1 MSWLSRIANA
11 FRSSG
16 VDRALDEEMSFHI
29 ESRIRDLVAGGMT
42 RDAAE
47 TMARRQFGNRLRLR
61 EQSRDVKLLPWLDS
75 LVRDV
80 RLGARML
87 LKNRLVTSAAIVSL
101 SLALSACVAA
111 FSLVDA
117 LILRPLPVHQPERL
131 VYLTYPSTN
140 PDLPEDDVFSD
151 PAFVRLRDAGRGRVD
166 LFALAYPS
174 KPRVT
179 FDVASGDRETVR
191 AQFVSGDAFE
201 RLGVGPAAG
210 RLLTM
215 PDDQRPG
222 AHPVAV
228 LSHALWMQRFGG
240 DPGIVGLKIPL
251 LAGRTFVRGDLETES
266 PTTVI
271 VNNSFAKRYF
281 GGEPAVGRLFDARY
295 GRTGAPN
302 EVVGVVADVRYDLR
316 KPPAPTIYILLP
328 LDSFRTLHVRVAG
341 DATTIAA
348 RLREEVRAATPLL
361 RVTSVTSQA
370 AVVNRTVVRERLLA
384 LLGGFFA
391 LVGLVLTTVGLY
403 AHRAMRSYS
412 ARARSASA
420 SRSERTR
427 SARCGRYWQ
436 TPPARH

>member
-1 MSWLSRIANA
+1 MGPLLGALMSWLSRIANA

-16 VDRALDEEMSFHI
+16 VDRALDEEMTFHI
-29 ESRIRDLVAGGMT
+29 ESRIADLVAGGMT

-47 TMARRQFGNRLRLR
+47 AMARRQFGNRLRLR

-87 LKNRLVTSAAIVSL
+87 LKNRLVTAAAIVSL
-101 SLALSACVAA
+101 SLALGACVAA

-131 VYLTYPSTN
+131 IYLTFPSTN

-166 LFALAYPS
+166 LFAMAYPN

-179 FDVASGDRETVR
+179 FDVASGERETVR

-215 PDDQRPG
+215 QDDQRPG

-228 LSHALWMQRFGG
+228 LSHAFWMQRFGG
-240 DPGIVGLKIPL
+240 DPGIVGRWFVVHGPKEDRQFQIIGVTEPRFSGVEPGYSTDVWLPYAMQDPSTFGNSGYRTLRVI
-251 LAGRTFVRGDLETES
+251 GRVKEDVAVEQVHGVLQAAFTNFRREDAADTFRPEHAARSRRALHQHAAPRTIRGDRPVAAPRQVSAT
-266 PTTVI
+266 
-271 VNNSFAKRYF
+271 
-281 GGEPAVGRLFDARY
+281 AVDSHRDRRADA
-295 GRTGAPN
+295 
-302 EVVGVVADVRYDLR
+302 
-316 KPPAPTIYILLP
+316 
-328 LDSFRTLHVRVAG
+328 
-341 DATTIAA
+341 
-348 RLREEVRAATPLL
+348 
-361 RVTSVTSQA
+361 
-370 AVVNRTVVRERLLA
+370 
-384 LLGGFFA
+384 
-391 LVGLVLTTVGLY
+391 
-403 AHRAMRSYS
+403 AHRRFERREPVP
-412 ARARSASA
+412 RADRGA
-420 SRSERTR
+420 
-427 SARCGRYWQ
+427 
-436 TPPARH
+436 